1 MPVQLWFWLLFFLD
15 ANGPT
20 WRSQGELQALLQEGY
35 QGIGSGHTA
44 CLLIFL
50 KTPFMRYPH
59 PIITDGKAET
69 QKVEVTCLTD
79 CFAVST
85 NIIMLH
91 T

>member
-1 MPVQLWFWLLFFLD
+1 MLMAPPGGLRVNYKHSYRKVTSQKVTLSRAGYRLR
-15 ANGPT
+15 T
-20 WRSQGELQALLQEGY
+20 YRSSNFPQNSIHEIA
-35 QGIGSGHTA
+35 SSH
-44 CLLIFL
+44 
-50 KTPFMRYPH
+50 
-59 PIITDGKAET
+59 ITDGKTET